1 MFKARTKDIIVS
13 VETTFLEN
21 ESEPADGYYVWAY
34 HITITNEGDDTV
46 QLLSRHWIITDGL
59 GRTQEVKGSGVVGEQ
74 PILAP
79 GGSFTYTSGTP
90 LTTPT
95 GMMQGT
101 YTMAQKSSPR
111 IEVEV
116 PLFSLDSDYAKKT
129 LH

>member
-79 GGSFTYTSGTP
+79 GGSFAYTSGTP
-90 LTTPT
+90 LSTPT
-95 GMMQGT
+95 P
-101 YTMAQKSSPR
+101 S
-111 IEVEV
+111 I
-116 PLFSLDSDYAKKT
+116 AKPKVR
-129 LH
+129 